1 MVIEK
6 NSRQMPSNSMIK
18 EKDYCDLLY
27 AWIQCNSERVA
38 LNDSLRRIA
47 KNEVKWVKI
56 EKDFTRI
63 GIDGEEVK
71 AMERRTI
78 AKYFKFLLVKGLVY
92 DMGDEFYYIEVL
104 PANEATLI
112 EYETLMKMM
121 NTLQRH
127 VIDLYIYLFNR
138 YYANGCQPFIGTMKQ
153 IKSYL
158 GMATSTTSNNML
170 ISDGIEILERLGL
183 LTSKKVFEDGKTR
196 IYFMRVA
203 NRLP

>member
-1 MVIEK
+1 M
-6 NSRQMPSNSMIK
+6 
-18 EKDYCDLLY
+18 
-27 AWIQCNSERVA
+27 
-38 LNDSLRRIA
+38 RRIA

-78 AKYFKFLLVKGLVY
+78 AKYFKFLLAKGLVN

-121 NTLQRH
+121 NTL
-127 VIDLYIYLFNR
+127 
-138 YYANGCQPFIGTMKQ
+138 
-153 IKSYL
+153 
-158 GMATSTTSNNML
+158 
-170 ISDGIEILERLGL
+170 
-183 LTSKKVFEDGKTR
+183 
-196 IYFMRVA
+196 
-203 NRLP
+203 